1 MQLDHHKILI
11 TGGSVGI
18 GFALAKALL
27 AKGNQVAIC
36 GRRLDKLE
44 AARAALP
51 GLHIIQCDLTDPTA
65 AESLITQAT
74 EALGGLSILVNNAGM
89 QNNVSFATIDAHQAM
104 TQSMA
109 EIQVN
114 LSSLLAL
121 TVHALPHLNKV
132 SSGAIV
138 NVSSALVFSPKA
150 DAAVYC
156 ATKAAV
162 HSFTQALRYQM
173 ASDRPHIKVFEVMP
187 PLTDTDMTEGHGT
200 GKITPDQ
207 VAVETLR
214 GIAADVMEIRV
225 GKAKLLGFIQRLSP
239 ALAARIIRNS

>member
-1 MQLDHHKILI
+1 MQLDQHKILI
-11 TGGSVGI
+11 TGGSTGI
-18 GFALAKALL
+18 GLALAKALI
-27 AKGNQVAIC
+27 ARGNQVAIC

-44 AARAALP
+44 AARASLP
-51 GLHIIQCDLTDPTA
+51 GLHIIQCDLTDPAA
-65 AESLITQAT
+65 AEPLITRAA
-74 EALGGLSILVNNAGM
+74 EALGGLSILINNAGM
-89 QNNVSFATIDAHQAM
+89 QNNFSFATTDADQAIARSA
-104 TQSMA
+104 T

-114 LSSLLAL
+114 LTSLLAL
-121 TVHALPHLNKV
+121 TARALPHLRAV
-132 SSGAIV
+132 TTGAII

-150 DAAVYC
+150 DAAIYC

-173 ASDRPHIKVFEVMP
+173 ADDIPHIKVFEIMP

-207 VAVETLR
+207 VAVQTLR
-214 GIAADVMEIRV
+214 GIASDVMEIRV

-239 ALAARIIRNS
+239 ALAAKIIRNS

>member
-1 MQLDHHKILI
+1 MQLDPHKILI
-11 TGGSVGI
+11 TGGSAGI

-27 AKGNQVAIC
+27 ARGNKVAIC
-36 GRRLDKLE
+36 GRQLAKLE
-44 AARAALP
+44 AARMALP
-51 GLHIIQCDLTDPTA
+51 GLHIIRCDLKDPTA
-65 AESLITQAT
+65 TESLITQAADT
-74 EALGGLSILVNNAGM
+74 LGGLSILVNNAGV
-89 QNNVSFATIDAHQAM
+89 QNNFSFATTEAQRAIAE
-104 TQSMA
+104 SVA

-114 LSSLLAL
+114 LTSLVAL
-121 TVHALPHLNKV
+121 TAHALPHLNKA
-132 SSGAIV
+132 SGGAIV

-150 DAAVYC
+150 NAAVYC

-173 ASDRPHIKVFEVMP
+173 ADEMPHIKIFEVMP

-207 VAVETLR
+207 VAAETLR
-214 GIAADVMEIRV
+214 GMAADLMEIRV

-239 ALAARIIRNS
+239 SMAARIIRNS